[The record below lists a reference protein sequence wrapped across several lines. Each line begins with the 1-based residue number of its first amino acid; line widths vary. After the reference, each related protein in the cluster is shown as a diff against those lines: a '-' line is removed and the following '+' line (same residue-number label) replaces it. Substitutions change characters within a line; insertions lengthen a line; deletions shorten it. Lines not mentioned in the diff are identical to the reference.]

1 MNVAREVSKDRQTDV
16 DEDFKWGVS
25 ECVRGGMGWREGYH
39 LHRSQQQGK
48 LPKVGTACEKGV
60 S

>member
-1 MNVAREVSKDRQTDV
+1 M
-16 DEDFKWGVS
+16 GVS